1 MRMTGASKSLE
12 GDQRGEG
19 GVVIFLHG
27 VRRGATFHCLRK
39 ISLFW
44 KSDRF
49 LQVGGSGAEWE
60 GLGGLIPASAK
71 LLLPTAEEAPV
82 ALFGNQVCCS
92 WSVQQHIWLFVS
104 ATQVLRG
111 VWRNIG
117 FDGYKENEIPI
128 PIETSEN
135 ACVINIQNK
144 IIVEIYQVPYF
155 CIYFTYILM

>member
-27 VRRGATFHCLRK
+27 VRRATFSEKSHCFEK
-39 ISLFW
+39 G
-44 KSDRF
+44 DRF
-49 LQVGGSGAEWE
+49 LQVGGSGEEWE
-60 GLGGLIPASAK
+60 GLGGLMPASAK

-111 VWRNIG
+111 V
-117 FDGYKENEIPI
+117 
-128 PIETSEN
+128 
-135 ACVINIQNK
+135 
-144 IIVEIYQVPYF
+144 
-155 CIYFTYILM
+155 